1 MKKALSF
8 LLCLCLT
15 VGCLAGCNT
24 QPPVD
29 TTAPTT
35 PSTTEPTTQPV
46 TEPPKEVKQPPKRET
61 PLTREVN
68 YEDPDWYKDAM
79 IIDIDGDWPAIY
91 LMDDMASK
99 DRMVARAKDYFS
111 NLAGTNVTDVTICA
125 FEQIS
130 YVPSETMEWIHEKA
144 AKIVAESGA
153 AALANYDHASGRYP
167 ALYEALTKY
176 ELDWYQTAV
185 DCAAEAGIRPWL
197 YLRMNDLHYT
207 NDYNSPYH
215 EDFWYEAVENG
226 WLIGEGY
233 GAGAGSNQRIEN
245 LYNFAHG
252 EVRTWLLTYI
262 EEMLMKY
269 DVFGLQLDFMRN
281 IYCFDYL
288 DEEPGYEE
296 IMTQFV
302 RDVDALLQQA
312 EAHHGHDMKLMIR
325 LGRSIEHN
333 LVYGFDV
340 EAWVQEDLVDAL
352 VPSPEGYIDSGIPV
366 DQWKALV
373 GEEVAV
379 FPGFENWM
387 MGNGNP
393 TIEQIK
399 GYGASFYAMGADGLY
414 FNNYYQ
420 LGSMGPEVWG
430 YYDGLMSWGTR
441 TYIVSDQDITPIGEQ
456 QYHPMPLALHEAP
469 ETGLDYE
476 IQLGP
481 VREDEYV
488 YVVVGYNTSFKT
500 EFVTEVTLN
509 GMKPVKSDTFK
520 PTKGDIRGYVNTG
533 ASIGFAPVA
542 GRNIYY
548 AFTGLS
554 LEEGEPLVIHFTQ
567 NPGDKCNV
575 EYLEVTVQTYEQIF
589 W

>member
-1 MKKALSF
+1 MKKLMLC
-8 LLCLCLT
+8 LLCLALIFSGCQAQPVETTAAPT
-15 VGCLAGCNT
+15 VVPTET
-24 QPPVD
+24 QPAETEAPV
-29 TTAPTT
+29 
-35 PSTTEPTTQPV
+35 
-46 TEPPKEVKQPPKRET
+46 EVKVPPVRE
-61 PLTREVN
+61 PLNRGLN
-68 YEDPDWYKDAM
+68 YDDPNWFHNAM
-79 IIDIDGDWPAIY
+79 VIDIDGDWPAIY
-91 LMDDMASK
+91 LMDDMTTK
-99 DRMVARAKDYFS
+99 ERMVARASDYFNS
-111 NLAGTNVTDVTICA
+111 LKGTNVTDVTICA

-130 YVPSETMEWIHEKA
+130 YIPSETMEWVHEKA
-144 AKIVAESGA
+144 ANIVAEQGVQ
-153 AALANYDHASGRYP
+153 ALASYEHASGRYP
-167 ALYEALTKY
+167 SLYQALTDY
-176 ELDWYQTAV
+176 EMDWFQVAV
-185 DCAAEAGIRPWL
+185 DAAAAAEIRPWI
-197 YLRMNDLHYT
+197 YLRMNDLHYV
-207 NDYNSPYH
+207 NDHNSPYH
-215 EDFWYEAVENG
+215 EDFWYEALDNG

-245 LYNFAHG
+245 LYNFAHE
-252 EVRTWLLTYI
+252 EVRNWLLAYI
-262 EEMLMKY
+262 EEVLMKY

-296 IMTQFV
+296 IMTQFI
-302 RDVDALLQQA
+302 RDVDALLQKA

-340 EAWVQEDLVDAL
+340 EAWIEEDLVDAL

-366 DQWKALV
+366 DAWKALA
-373 GEEVAV
+373 GDDVAV
-379 FPGFENWM
+379 FPGFENWNI
-387 MGNGNP
+387 GTTKA
-393 TIEQIK
+393 TIEQVK
-399 GYGASFYAMGADGLY
+399 GYGASYYAQGADGLY

-420 LGSMGPEVWG
+420 LGSLGPDVWAL
-430 YYDGLMSWGTR
+430 YDGLMSWGTR
-441 TYIVSDQDITPIGEQ
+441 TYIVGDQDITPIGQE

-469 ETGLDYE
+469 EEGLDFE

-481 VREDEYV
+481 VREDEWV

-509 GMKPVKSDTFK
+509 GMEPVKSDSYK
-520 PTKGDIRGYVNTG
+520 PTKGELRGYVNTG
-533 ASIGFAPVA
+533 ASVGFAPVA

-548 AFTGLS
+548 AFTGMS

-575 EYLEVTVQTYEQIF
+575 EYLEVTVQAYEQIF